1 MNLTEFIK
9 HFAEQF
15 DDEPLTNFAPETR
28 FRNIEEWDSLH
39 AMMIMAMVNEKYK
52 VKITPEELKN
62 SQTVAEVF
70 EVVKY
75 KV

>member
-1 MNLTEFIK
+1 MDLTEFIK